1 MSVPAKSVILDSSSD
16 EAEPLVAGKTSPLA
30 APVPASALAATN
42 APAVTPLLAPAL
54 APAPIQV
61 ATVTS
66 IQAASQSGSESQDSA
81 DDKTES
87 QNNLIKRTVD
97 EIYELMAEV
106 HEIREELLAHGIHFH
121 MLNALIEV
129 GAQDKV
135 EELKEMTES
144 ALEASVKAFG
154 PQAISQQELETHLE
168 EIIGLEKDL
177 RHVRHVAK
185 QQGVHMQAL
194 NHLTQLMR
202 LNPGDK
208 GLQAINTF
216 VAYADAAGV
225 PLDRMDAIRK
235 QFKEGPKSVLPDVPR
250 ELTSDRLDSLKQL
263 GINILL
269 GFGLTGIMMWFVL

>member
-1 MSVPAKSVILDSSSD
+1 MSAPAKSVNLDGTAD
-16 EAEPLVAGKTSPLA
+16 VADQRDVGKTTQ
-30 APVPASALAATN
+30 ASGHS
-42 APAVTPLLAPAL
+42 
-54 APAPIQV
+54 
-61 ATVTS
+61 ATVTN
-66 IQAASQSGSESQDSA
+66 IHDANASSGEQGANNES
-81 DDKTES
+81 KTES

-129 GAQDKV
+129 GAQDKLD
-135 EELKEMTES
+135 ELKEMTGT

-154 PQAISQQELETHLE
+154 PQAINRDVLEAHLE

-208 GLQAINTF
+208 GVQAINTF
-216 VAYADAAGV
+216 VAYADASGI
-225 PLDRMDAIRK
+225 PLDRMDDIRK
-235 QFKEGPKSVLPDVPR
+235 QFKEGPQSVLPDIPR
-250 ELTSDRLDSLKQL
+250 ESNSQTLDTLKQF
-263 GINILL
+263 GTNVLL
-269 GFGLTGIMMWFVL
+269 GLALTGVMMWFVL